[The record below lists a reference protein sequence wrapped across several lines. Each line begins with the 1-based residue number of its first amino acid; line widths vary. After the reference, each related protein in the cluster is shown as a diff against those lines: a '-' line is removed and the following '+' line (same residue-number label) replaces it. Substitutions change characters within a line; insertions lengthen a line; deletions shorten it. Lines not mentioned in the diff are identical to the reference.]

1 MEEVKKYTQE
11 ELENL
16 SREEFINVIIEIT
29 KSNEQ
34 LTEELDKQKNSSHY
48 WFECYNK
55 EHSRANKAEAALAI
69 VAKQR
74 DAAIKAVSNLA
85 LAVTPAEQ
93 PTTQE

>member
-1 MEEVKKYTQE
+1 MEDVKKYTQE

-29 KSNEQ
+29 KRNEQ
-34 LTEELDKQKNSSHY
+34 LVEKLDKQQNSSHY

-69 VAKQR
+69 VSKQR
-74 DAAIKAVSNLA
+74 DSAIKAVSSLA
-85 LAVTPAEQ
+85 LAITPAEQ

>member
-16 SREEFINVIIEIT
+16 SREEFIKLVIEIT

-55 EHSRANKAEAALAI
+55 EHSRANRTEAALAT
-69 VAKQR
+69 VSKQR
-74 DAAIKAVSNLA
+74 DSAIKAVSSLA

>member
-16 SREEFINVIIEIT
+16 SREEFIKLVIEIT

-55 EHSRANKAEAALAI
+55 EHSRANRAEAALAT
-69 VAKQR
+69 VSKQR
-74 DAAIKAVSNLA
+74 DSAIKAVSNFA
-85 LAVTPAEQ
+85 FAVTPAEQ

>member
-16 SREEFINVIIEIT
+16 SREEFINVITEIT
-29 KSNEQ
+29 KRNEQ
-34 LTEELDKQKNSSHY
+34 LTEELDKQKESSLY
-48 WFECYNK
+48 WFERHSE
-55 EHSRANKAEAALAI
+55 EHRRADKAEAALAT
-69 VAKQR
+69 VSKQR
-74 DAAIKAVSNLA
+74 DSAIKAVSSLA

>member
-29 KSNEQ
+29 KRNEQ
-34 LTEELDKQKNSSHY
+34 LTEEVEKQKDANLY
-48 WFECYNK
+48 WYKRFE
-55 EHSRANKAEAALAI
+55 EEQSRAAKTEAILAT
-69 VAKQR
+69 VSKQR
-74 DAAIKAVSNLA
+74 DAAIKAVSNFA
-85 LAVTPAEQ
+85 LAITPAEQ

>member
-16 SREEFINVIIEIT
+16 SREEFIKLVIEIT

-55 EHSRANKAEAALAI
+55 EHGRADKAEAALAT
-69 VAKQR
+69 VSKQR
-74 DAAIKAVSNLA
+74 DAAIKAVSNFA
-85 LAVTPAEQ
+85 FAVTPAEQ

>member
-29 KSNEQ
+29 KRNEQ
-34 LTEELDKQKNSSHY
+34 LTEELGKQNESSLY

-55 EHSRANKAEAALAI
+55 EHSRANKAEVALAT
-69 VAKQR
+69 VSKQR
-74 DAAIKAVSNLA
+74 DSAIKAVSNLA

>member
-16 SREEFINVIIEIT
+16 SREEFINVITEIT
-29 KSNEQ
+29 KRNEQ
-34 LTEELDKQKNSSHY
+34 LTEELGKQKESSLY
-48 WFECYNK
+48 WVELHN
-55 EHSRANKAEAALAI
+55 EERRRADKAEAALAI

-74 DAAIKAVSNLA
+74 DSAIKAVSNLA

>member
-16 SREEFINVIIEIT
+16 SREEFIKLVIEIT

-55 EHSRANKAEAALAI
+55 EHKRAERAEAALAT
-69 VAKQR
+69 VSKQR
-74 DAAIKAVSNLA
+74 DSAIKAVSNFA
-85 LAVTPAEQ
+85 FAVTPAEQ
-93 PTTQE
+93 PTTQA

>member
-16 SREEFINVIIEIT
+16 SRKELINVIIEIT
-29 KSNEQ
+29 KRNEQ
-34 LTEELDKQKNSSHY
+34 LTEELDKQKESSLY
-48 WFECYNK
+48 WFGLHNE
-55 EHSRANKAEAALAI
+55 ERRRVDKAEAALAA
-69 VAKQR
+69 VSKQR
-74 DAAIKAVSNLA
+74 DSAIKAVSNLA

>member
-29 KSNEQ
+29 KRNEQ
-34 LTEELDKQKNSSHY
+34 LTEEVEKQKDANLY
-48 WFECYNK
+48 WFDCYSK
-55 EHSRANKAEAALAI
+55 EHSRANKAEVALAT
-69 VAKQR
+69 VSKQR
-74 DAAIKAVSNLA
+74 DAAIKAVSNFA
-85 LAVTPAEQ
+85 LAITPAEQ

>member
-29 KSNEQ
+29 KRNEQ
-34 LTEELDKQKNSSHY
+34 LTEELDKQKDSDLY
-48 WFECYNK
+48 WYKRFEE
-55 EHSRANKAEAALAI
+55 EHSRADKAEAALAI
-69 VAKQR
+69 VSKQR
-74 DAAIKAVSNLA
+74 DYAIKAVSSIA
-85 LAVTPAEQ
+85 LVVTPAEQ

>member
-29 KSNEQ
+29 KRNEQ
-34 LTEELDKQKNSSHY
+34 LTEELDKQQNSGHY
-48 WFECYNK
+48 WFDCYSK
-55 EHSRANKAEAALAI
+55 EHSRANKAEVALAT
-69 VAKQR
+69 VSKQR
-74 DAAIKAVSNLA
+74 DAAIKAVSNFA
-85 LAVTPAEQ
+85 LAITPAEQ

>member
-16 SREEFINVIIEIT
+16 SREEFIKLVIEIT

-55 EHSRANKAEAALAI
+55 EHSRANRAEVALAT
-69 VAKQR
+69 VSKQR
-74 DAAIKAVSNLA
+74 DAAIKAVSNFA
-85 LAVTPAEQ
+85 LAITPAEQ

>member
-55 EHSRANKAEAALAI
+55 EHSRANKAEATLAI

>member
-1 MEEVKKYTQE
+1 MEDVKKYTQE

-34 LTEELDKQKNSSHY
+34 LVKELDKQKESGDY
-48 WFECYNK
+48 WFGCYNE
-55 EHSRANKAEAALAI
+55 EHRRAEKAEAALAI
-69 VAKQR
+69 VSKQR
-74 DAAIKAVSNLA
+74 DSAIKAVSNLA

>member
-16 SREEFINVIIEIT
+16 SREEFINVIIETT
-29 KSNEQ
+29 KRNEQ
-34 LTEELDKQKNSSHY
+34 LTEELGKQKESSLY
-48 WFECYNK
+48 WFECYNN
-55 EHSRANKAEAALAI
+55 EHRRADKAEAALAT
-69 VAKQR
+69 VSKQR
-74 DAAIKAVSNLA
+74 DSAIKAVSNLA

>member
-1 MEEVKKYTQE
+1 MEDVKKYTQE

-34 LTEELDKQKNSSHY
+34 LVKELDKQKESGNY
-48 WFECYNK
+48 WFLSYNE
-55 EHSRANKAEAALAI
+55 EHRRADKAEVALAT
-69 VAKQR
+69 VSKQR
-74 DAAIKAVSNLA
+74 DAAIKAVSSLA

>member
-29 KSNEQ
+29 KRNEQ
-34 LTEELDKQKNSSHY
+34 LTEELDKQKESSLY
-48 WFECYNK
+48 WFERHND
-55 EHSRANKAEAALAI
+55 EHRRADKAEAALAT
-69 VAKQR
+69 VSKQR
-74 DAAIKAVSNLA
+74 DSAIKAVSSLA

>member
-29 KSNEQ
+29 KRNEQ
-34 LTEELDKQKNSSHY
+34 LTEELGKQKETGLY
-48 WFECYNK
+48 WFECYNN
-55 EHSRANKAEAALAI
+55 EHRRADKAEAALAT
-69 VAKQR
+69 VSKQR
-74 DAAIKAVSNLA
+74 DSAIKAVSNLA

>member
-1 MEEVKKYTQE
+1 MEDVKKYTQE

-16 SREEFINVIIEIT
+16 SREEFIKLVIEIT

-48 WFECYNK
+48 WFECYNN
-55 EHSRANKAEAALAI
+55 EHRRAEKAEAALAT
-69 VAKQR
+69 VSKQR
-74 DAAIKAVSNLA
+74 DAAIKAVSNFA
-85 LAVTPAEQ
+85 LAITPAEQ

>member
-1 MEEVKKYTQE
+1 MEGVKKYTQE

-55 EHSRANKAEAALAI
+55 EHSRANRVEAALAT
-69 VAKQR
+69 VSKQR
-74 DAAIKAVSNLA
+74 DSAIKAVSNFA
-85 LAVTPAEQ
+85 FAITPAEQ

>member
-1 MEEVKKYTQE
+1 MEDVKKYTQE

-16 SREEFINVIIEIT
+16 SREEFIKLVIEIT

-55 EHSRANKAEAALAI
+55 EHSRANRAEAALAT
-69 VAKQR
+69 VSKQR
-74 DAAIKAVSNLA
+74 DSAIKAVSNFA
-85 LAVTPAEQ
+85 LAITPAEQ